1 MCYDVDMRTTLDIDA
16 VVLTAARDVAHLS
29 RRSLGAVI
37 SEWARKGLEA
47 SRTPP
52 STLERNGFPLFS
64 VPPRTPPATTEI
76 VNEILADE
84 DLPT

>member
-1 MCYDVDMRTTLDIDA
+1 MRTTLDLDP
-16 VVLTAARDVAHLS
+16 VVLSAAKDVARVS
-29 RRSLGAVI
+29 RRSLGKVI

-52 STLERNGFPLFS
+52 SALERNGFPLFS
-64 VPPRTPPATTEI
+64 LPAGTPPVTTEI
-76 VNEILADE
+76 VGEILADE

>member
-1 MCYDVDMRTTLDIDA
+1 MRTTLDIDP
-16 VVLTAARDVAHLS
+16 VVLSAAKDVAHLS

-37 SEWARKGLEA
+37 SQWARKGLEA

-64 VPPRTPPATTEI
+64 VPAGTPPVTTET
-76 VNEILADE
+76 VSEILADE

>member
-1 MCYDVDMRTTLDIDA
+1 MRTTLDIDP
-16 VVLTAARDVAHLS
+16 VVLSAAKDVAHLG

-47 SRTPP
+47 LRTPP
-52 STLERNGFPLFS
+52 SALERNGFPLFS
-64 VPPRTPPATTEI
+64 IPAGTPPVTTET